1 MWLTYQTDDDIDID
15 VDEGLIPTV
24 QERHAAAEPA
34 CDSDLTQFQAEV
46 LRREDD
52 ANDRALRYITTDD
65 CYTFAWSKD
74 RTTFLGRRETFTG
87 TSRPTFEVTDQTRAI
102 DVFDKIFDA
111 DFIDHLLYMPSQ
123 EIVIDES
130 ILKWHGRLNFAQ
142 KISSKAAQVG
152 VKTYEL
158 YESSSSYLWKFFV
171 YAGKDKAT
179 STTHNTDVQNSQT
192 NDRLVGDEATR
203 FTDDETNDRPDNDG
217 PTNRLMTD
225 YFGQRITKNCG
236 LGNIEE
242 MFAEV
247 LCTLSY
253 LANGSY
259 QRPEGVIHIRQV
271 VEALNSNY
279 MLKNIQTQQERS
291 RIRQEFQ
298 RKFNLPGVIGCID
311 CTHIAIVKP
320 HHDEHQFF
328 NRKGYHSLN
337 VQMICDNNLKILNV
351 IAKFGGATYD
361 SFIWASSQVERYMR
375 ELHQRGEQTWL
386 LGDSGYPQ
394 RSWLMTPVL
403 NAALGSR
410 AEVYT
415 RRHVQARN
423 CIERCFGVLKARW
436 RCVHKDRVSHLASKI
451 VIACCVLHN
460 IALKARLPPPV
471 DTEEQHDSAN
481 NEAWQDG
488 PAFPSSQEETAKN
501 DTPSRLAQGGR
512 RHG

>member
-1 MWLTYQTDDDIDID
+1 MHHLRLFWAAHNEELWLRQHRRNVCRSNLEKIS
-15 VDEGLIPTV
+15 EMP
-24 QERHAAAEPA
+24 
-34 CDSDLTQFQAEV
+34 EV
-46 LRREDD
+46 LFIERFRLDKLTFRMLCRDLRRHTS
-52 ANDRALRYITTDD
+52 LR
-65 CYTFAWSKD
+65 
-74 RTTFLGRRETFTG
+74 G
-87 TSRPTFEVTDQTRAI
+87 TRAI
-102 DVFDKIFDA
+102 P
-111 DFIDHLLYMPSQ
+111 L
-123 EIVIDES
+123 EI
-130 ILKWHGRLNFAQ
+130 K
-142 KISSKAAQVG
+142 
-152 VKTYEL
+152 
-158 YESSSSYLWKFFV
+158 
-171 YAGKDKAT
+171 
-179 STTHNTDVQNSQT
+179 
-192 NDRLVGDEATR
+192 
-203 FTDDETNDRPDNDG
+203 
-217 PTNRLMTD
+217 
-225 YFGQRITKNCG
+225 
-236 LGNIEE
+236 
-242 MFAEV
+242 V

-259 QRPEGVIHIRQV
+259 QRPEGVIQHLPQRTASRCIRQV

-279 MLKNIQTQQERS
+279 MLKNIQFPQTQQERS

-351 IAKFGGATYD
+351 NAKYGGATHD

-403 NAALGSR
+403 NAAPGSR

-415 RRHVQARN
+415 TRHVQARN

-436 RCVHKDRVSHLASKI
+436 RCVLKDRVLHYHPHVASKI
-451 VIACCVLHN
+451 VMACCVLHN

-471 DTEEQHDSAN
+471 DTEEQHDSAD
-481 NEAWQDG
+481 NEAWQAG
-488 PAFPSSQEETAKN
+488 PAFPSSQEELMQGRTIRDCLIN
-501 DTPSRLAQGGR
+501 RL
-512 RHG
+512 

>member
-111 DFIDHLLYMPSQ
+111 DFIDHLCV
-123 EIVIDES
+123 ETNRNAE
-130 ILKWHGRLNFAQ
+130 Q
-142 KISSKAAQVG
+142 KIALMREQNKIAPHSRFHR
-152 VKTYEL
+152 
-158 YESSSSYLWKFFV
+158 WFP
-171 YAGKDKAT
+171 
-179 STTHNTDVQNSQT
+179 TD
-192 NDRLVGDEATR
+192 RDE
-203 FTDDETNDRPDNDG
+203 
-217 PTNRLMTD
+217 M
-225 YFGQRITKNCG
+225 
-236 LGNIEE
+236 
-242 MFAEV
+242 V